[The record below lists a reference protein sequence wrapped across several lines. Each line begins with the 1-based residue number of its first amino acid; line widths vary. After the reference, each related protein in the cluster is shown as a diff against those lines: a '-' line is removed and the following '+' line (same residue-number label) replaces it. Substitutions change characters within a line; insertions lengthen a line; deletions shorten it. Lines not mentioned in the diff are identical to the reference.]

1 MAGNILTDTFGVPVK
16 IGDPVAFIKSGYR
29 EMIVGVLMKVSPK
42 GNATV
47 HDKRGKTLYYVSTNR
62 QSFCK
67 LQFKELPEDVQ
78 DDINEIRDIYGYPRD

>member
-1 MAGNILTDTFGVPVK
+1 MTDSFEVPVK
-16 IGDPVAFIKSGYR
+16 IGDPVAFIRIGYR

-47 HDKRGKTLYYVSTNR
+47 HDIRGKTPYYVSTNR

-67 LQFKELPEDVQ
+67 LNFKELPAEVQ
-78 DDINEIRDIYGYPRD
+78 DNINEIRDIYGYPRD